1 MGDLVRDAFQASGID
16 EEMEKV
22 IADAILQKWNDE
34 HSADI
39 TSFKLNEETNNAQR
53 SGLKTPPIT
62 SLQDLDHS
70 GLDCAK
76 VRLLS
81 EQLWRRLE
89 RKYEAKLQAWKK
101 SEQKQLDAMLEKLR
115 SEYRESIDAK
125 QAQVCS
131 SFSLPLFLLLCLF
144 PGALNACGVFVSSF

>member
-1 MGDLVRDAFQASGID
+1 MQSGID

-70 GLDCAK
+70 VSD
-76 VRLLS
+76 
-81 EQLWRRLE
+81 
-89 RKYEAKLQAWKK
+89 LQEFM
-101 SEQKQLDAMLEKLR
+101 S
-115 SEYRESIDAK
+115 
-125 QAQVCS
+125 
-131 SFSLPLFLLLCLF
+131 
-144 PGALNACGVFVSSF
+144 VSNHT